1 VAVHWAASAAK
12 HGIARE
18 DALHA
23 ILNAVDHVES
33 FDEPRMPGHN
43 RPDLYI
49 GPTRDR
55 KRMLEVMVEVSP
67 PAHVSVFHVME
78 ARRTTLDLVESL
90 RNT

>member
-1 VAVHWAASAAK
+1 VAGHWAASAAK

-23 ILNAVDHVES
+23 IVHAVDHVAS
-33 FDEPRMPGHN
+33 FDEPRVPGRN
-43 RPDLYI
+43 RPDLFI

-55 KRMLEVMVEVSP
+55 SQMLEVMVEVSP
-67 PAHVSVFHVME
+67 PARVYVFHVME